1 MALRADN
8 KIFLCWDD
16 VDKAVNNLCDKIK
29 HDQPNIDS
37 VHGIPR
43 GGLIPA
49 VLISHKLGLPYVGA
63 VGPNTLV
70 VDDICDSGVTLDKGP
85 GVYTAVLHY
94 KPHTSC
100 FKPTIWSELHEGD
113 EWLIYPWETKDSKPI
128 QDYLAN
134 EEEEDFLE
142 SDEFAEFAAFVD
154 GDNGENEGLF
164 DNLEEPHYIAG
175 MTNDKKGSFMKFQNK
190 INNKNK

>member
-1 MALRADN
+1 MALKADN
-8 KIFLCWDD
+8 KIFLSWND
-16 VDKAVNNLCDKIK
+16 VDDAVNKLCDKIRF
-29 HDQPNIDS
+29 DQINIDS

-49 VLISHKLGLPYVGA
+49 VLISHKLGLPYVGL

-100 FKPTIWSELHEGD
+100 FQPTMWAEIHEGN

-128 QDYLAN
+128 QDYLADK
-134 EEEEDFLE
+134 EEDYLINE
-142 SDEFAEFAAFVD
+142 LGYKYFADVVD
-154 GDNGENEGLF
+154 SETDK
-164 DNLEEPHYIAG
+164 EELDHLRDAHYIAG
-175 MTNDKKGSFMKFQNK
+175 MTNDKEGSFMKFQNK
-190 INNKNK
+190 LNNKKDE

>member
-1 MALRADN
+1 MALTVHN
-8 KIFLCWDD
+8 KIILSWIDTNELVDVLCE
-16 VDKAVNNLCDKIK
+16 KIK
-29 HDQPNIDS
+29 FDLPNIDS

-70 VDDICDSGVTLDKGP
+70 IDDICDSGVTLDKGP

-100 FKPTIWSELHEGD
+100 FKPTIWSETHEGD
-113 EWLIYPWETKDSKPI
+113 EWVIYPWETKDSDPI
-128 QDYLAN
+128 QDYLK
-134 EEEEDFLE
+134 
-142 SDEFAEFAAFVD
+142 
-154 GDNGENEGLF
+154 
-164 DNLEEPHYIAG
+164 
-175 MTNDKKGSFMKFQNK
+175 ND
-190 INNKNK
+190 

>member
-1 MALRADN
+1 MALTVHN
-8 KIFLCWDD
+8 KIILSWIDTNELVDVLCE
-16 VDKAVNNLCDKIK
+16 KIK
-29 HDQPNIDS
+29 FDLPNIDS

-70 VDDICDSGVTLDKGP
+70 IDDICDSGVTLDKGP

-100 FKPTIWSELHEGD
+100 FKPTIWSETHEGD
-113 EWLIYPWETKDSKPI
+113 EWVIYPWETKDSDPI
-128 QDYLAN
+128 QDYL
-134 EEEEDFLE
+134 
-142 SDEFAEFAAFVD
+142 
-154 GDNGENEGLF
+154 
-164 DNLEEPHYIAG
+164 
-175 MTNDKKGSFMKFQNK
+175 K
-190 INNKNK
+190 NN

>member
-1 MALRADN
+1 MALTVHN
-8 KIFLCWDD
+8 KIILSWIDTNELVDILCE
-16 VDKAVNNLCDKIK
+16 KIK
-29 HDQPNIDS
+29 FDLPNIDS

-49 VLISHKLGLPYVGA
+49 VLISHKLGLPYVSA

-100 FKPTIWSELHEGD
+100 FKPNIWSEIHEGD
-113 EWLIYPWETKDSKPI
+113 EWVIYPWETKDSDPI
-128 QDYLAN
+128 QDYL
-134 EEEEDFLE
+134 
-142 SDEFAEFAAFVD
+142 
-154 GDNGENEGLF
+154 
-164 DNLEEPHYIAG
+164 
-175 MTNDKKGSFMKFQNK
+175 K
-190 INNKNK
+190 NN